1 MHPTRPPSAE
11 VLMHPLGRIRVH
23 VALGLLVV
31 TLLVPAAARA
41 QDAERAHSLEPG
53 AWALQFSI
61 GGNFRLESF
70 NGSTIS
76 LKRHSSARS
85 AWQLGLSPSFGSAQE
100 KRTIGPSDSITVM
113 DRDSDTAGLEIDLNY
128 TRYPRPGRTMNLFWT
143 LGPEVSW
150 SRGSQSEVG
159 FEASDRAWSVG
170 LGAKLGAEWF
180 ATKTLSVHAAYG
192 AGFSYRSF
200 RVTEEFEGA
209 PERTVEF
216 DSWTIGGR
224 SVQFGAS
231 VYL

>member
-1 MHPTRPPSAE
+1 
-11 VLMHPLGRIRVH
+11 MHPLGRTPVR

-31 TLLVPAAARA
+31 TLLAPAAARA

-61 GGNFRLESF
+61 SDNFRLTSF

-76 LKRHSSARS
+76 VKHHSSARS
-85 AWQLGLSPSFGSAQE
+85 AWQVGFSPTFSSAQE
-100 KRTIGPSDSITVM
+100 TRTIGPSDSLTV
-113 DRDSDTAGLEIDLNY
+113 SDFDIDAAGLDIDLNY

-150 SRGSQSEVG
+150 FRRSQSEVG
-159 FEASDRAWSVG
+159 GGYRDREWSLG

-180 ATKTLSVHAAYG
+180 ATRTLSVHAAYG
-192 AGFSYRSF
+192 AGVSYRSF
-200 RVTEEFEGA
+200 RRTEEFEGA
-209 PERTVEF
+209 PERAAELEGW
-216 DSWTIGGR
+216 SIGGR
-224 SVQFGAS
+224 NVQFGAS